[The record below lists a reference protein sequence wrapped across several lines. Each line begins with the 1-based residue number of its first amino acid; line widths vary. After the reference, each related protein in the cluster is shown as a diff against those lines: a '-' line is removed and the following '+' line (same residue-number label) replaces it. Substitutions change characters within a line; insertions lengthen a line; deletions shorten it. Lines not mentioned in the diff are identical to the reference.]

1 MIAGLILAGGAS
13 RRMGSP
19 KALLAVEGQTFLD
32 RLIALLAAHC
42 DPVIVVLGHDAER
55 IRCGSKLISQAR
67 VVVNPEPDR
76 GQLSSLQ
83 CGLRAASGCDAVMYT
98 PVDLPLVRPSTV
110 AALIAAAG
118 DDPSH
123 RIVAPEYRG
132 RHGHPVRIS
141 RELIPEF
148 LALPDGSTAR
158 DVTHRWRHRACYV
171 AVDDAGVT
179 RDIDHPDAYRRLV
192 GR

>member
-1 MIAGLILAGGAS
+1 MMAGLILAAGAS

-19 KALLAVEGQTFLD
+19 KALLEVEGRTFLD

-42 DPVIVVLGHDAER
+42 EPVIVVLGHDAGR
-55 IRCGSKLISQAR
+55 IRRGSKLIAQAR

-83 CGLRAASGCDAVMYT
+83 CGLREASGCGAVMYT

-118 DDPSH
+118 DWTVH

-132 RHGHPVRIS
+132 CHGHPVCIS

-148 LALPDGSTAR
+148 LALPEDSTAR
-158 DVTHRWRHRACYV
+158 DVIHRWRHLTVYV
-171 AVDDAGVT
+171 PVDDAGVT
-179 RDIDHPDAYRRLV
+179 RDIDDPDAYQRLV
-192 GR
+192 GQ